1 MLMTVS
7 NLANCRTTSTR
18 NELELI
24 RLFITLIESLQ

>member
-7 NLANCRTTSTR
+7 NLDNCRTTWTR

-24 RLFITLIESLQ
+24 RLFIIL